1 MPLLVQHAA
10 HSGPCSYNTLLILVP
25 MRNMRMCSC
34 EQVVYKA
41 LETLSYLCSHSKENR
56 ELLSQQPGL
65 MPRLNEI
72 GEMHP
77 TEEVADLA
85 KHLYIQISSDKPVD
99 PVTPEKAVNRPA
111 LAALAANN
119 LERLRTQSSPASK
132 NMHSRQPRTMM
143 FKVEGLAGVEDKD
156 KLEKCI
162 IRTKGVISVSLDQ
175 VELGDSAV
183 MRILAQ
189 RQITGACAP
198 CADSRTRRSHFAEVW
213 VWVCAHAQT

>member
-1 MPLLVQHAA
+1 
-10 HSGPCSYNTLLILVP
+10 
-25 MRNMRMCSC
+25 
-34 EQVVYKA
+34 
-41 LETLSYLCSHSKENR
+41 
-56 ELLSQQPGL
+56 
-65 MPRLNEI
+65 
-72 GEMHP
+72 
-77 TEEVADLA
+77 
-85 KHLYIQISSDKPVD
+85 
-99 PVTPEKAVNRPA
+99 
-111 LAALAANN
+111 
-119 LERLRTQSSPASK
+119 
-132 NMHSRQPRTMM
+132 MM